1 MVGSDKSRGYRI
13 TMSSKGYTALS
24 EVAAEQGRPMADV
37 IREALENYLKE
48 HGRDVSLGVDRGGFR
63 GGRTESDTSVTTA

>member
-1 MVGSDKSRGYRI
+1 MVGNEKSRGYRI
-13 TMSSKGYTALS
+13 TMSAKGYGALS

-48 HGRDVSLGVDRGGFR
+48 HNRDVSLAVDRGGFR
-63 GGRTESDTSVTTA
+63 GGKTESTE